1 MAKRDRGRTRAL
13 SPIAAL
19 RRNAISKG
27 LLGGRRGWMAIGAVV
42 WGARLLRKLLVRSEE
57 VVAVEK
63 LEPGQVLRLE
73 AIEPPTRAERRAAR
87 RGR

>member
-1 MAKRDRGRTRAL
+1 
-13 SPIAAL
+13 
-19 RRNAISKG
+19 
-27 LLGGRRGWMAIGAVV
+27 MAIGAVV
-42 WGARLLRKLLVRSEE
+42 WGARLLRKLLGRSEE

-73 AIEPPTRAERRAAR
+73 AIEPPTRAERRTAR